1 MHTNNVSLSN
11 KGKINLLAIQG
22 ENSRQL
28 TLSSDVRYVDMWSR
42 YLHSTYVSMYISR
55 DTARRRRMNWSPGV
69 WPRRWDILSLRRGKQ
84 PHSAHQSVQGTTALL
99 VFLTVTVD

>member
-11 KGKINLLAIQG
+11 NGKINLLAIQG

-42 YLHSTYVSMYISR
+42 YLQYVS
-55 DTARRRRMNWSPGV
+55 
-69 WPRRWDILSLRRGKQ
+69 IL
-84 PHSAHQSVQGTTALL
+84 AVTLL
-99 VFLTVTVD
+99 GGGG